1 MIIFSKFAEEIF
13 VKIQWMMR
21 NLIVFLVFSLVF
33 VIPVSASDK
42 ETDSLM
48 QVYDELLSKYEIYI
62 VERHDRIDNLKFEA
76 GKQFLTPQQL
86 YSVNQQIYKE
96 YRPYISDS
104 AIVYLKK
111 NIALAEDINNVDSQI
126 ESKIQL
132 AYLLASI
139 GLYKESVDLL
149 DEISEADLTANLLL
163 AYYSCMEHTYGE
175 LSFYSKDPELSNAYW
190 KIADK
195 YKKLQLNILPRD
207 GDLYLSI
214 KESDF
219 RSIRDFKV
227 ALEFNDKRLQGVPE
241 NSHEYA
247 IITFLRSLIYK
258 ESGDIKSRQKWLF
271 KSAIADLKLGITDN
285 ASSWELAG
293 IMFELG
299 DVNRAYQYIN
309 YSVNNANIFNARL
322 RYTQIAEV
330 QAIINNAYQ
339 LNKAQQEKQLRTLL
353 RFISLLSLLLLLSG
367 VGILLQNRKISKV
380 NKQTV
385 KINDQLNHLNWELR
399 SLNDKI
405 KNTNA
410 ELLESNQVKEEYIG
424 HFLSLCSFYIDKM
437 DSYRKNVRKK
447 LSVGR
452 LKEVIDDAKSTDFIE
467 NELKEFYD
475 NFDQSFLRLYPDF
488 VSEFNDLLMDDEKIV
503 LKKDELLNTE
513 LRIFALIRLGIDNSA
528 KIAELL
534 HYSSNTIYNYRA
546 KIKNKAKVS
555 RNDFEMMVK
564 KIGTFTK

>member
-1 MIIFSKFAEEIF
+1 
-13 VKIQWMMR
+13 MMR
-21 NLIVFLVFSLVF
+21 NLIVFLVFFSVF
-33 VIPVSASDK
+33 VIPVSALDK

-48 QVYDELLSKYEIYI
+48 HVYDELLSKYEMYI
-62 VERHDRIDNLKFEA
+62 AERHDRIDNLKFEA

-111 NIALAEDINNVDSQI
+111 NIALAEDVNNVDLQI
-126 ESKIQL
+126 ETKIQL

-139 GLYKESVDLL
+139 GLYKESIDLL
-149 DEISEADLTANLLL
+149 DEISEVDLTPNLLL
-163 AYYSCMEHTYGE
+163 SYYSCMEHTYGE
-175 LSFYSKDPELSNAYW
+175 LSFYSKDPELSNTYRG
-190 KIADK
+190 IADK
-195 YKKLQLNILPRD
+195 YKNLQLNILPRD
-207 GDLYLSI
+207 SDLYLRI

-227 ALEFNDKRLQGVPE
+227 ALEFNDKRLQSVPE

-247 IITFLRSLIYK
+247 VITFLRSLIYK

-353 RFISLLSLLLLLSG
+353 RFISLLTLLLLLSG
-367 VGILLQNRKISKV
+367 VGILFQNRKISKV

-385 KINDQLNHLNWELR
+385 KINDQLNRLNWEL
-399 SLNDKI
+399 SIFNEKI

-437 DSYRKNVRKK
+437 DSYRKSVRKK
-447 LSVGR
+447 LSVGK

-467 NELKEFYD
+467 SELKEFYD
-475 NFDQSFLRLYPDF
+475 NFDRSFLRLYPDF
-488 VSEFNDLLMDDEKIV
+488 VSEFNDLLMDDEKII

>member
-1 MIIFSKFAEEIF
+1 
-13 VKIQWMMR
+13 MR
-21 NLIVFLVFSLVF
+21 NLIVFLVFFSVF
-33 VIPVSASDK
+33 VIPVSALDK

-48 QVYDELLSKYEIYI
+48 HVYDELLSKYEMYI
-62 VERHDRIDNLKFEA
+62 AERHDRIDNLKFEA

-111 NIALAEDINNVDSQI
+111 NIALAEDVNNVDLQI
-126 ESKIQL
+126 ETKIQL

-139 GLYKESVDLL
+139 GLYKESIDLL
-149 DEISEADLTANLLL
+149 DEISEVDLTPNLLL
-163 AYYSCMEHTYGE
+163 SYYSCMEHTYGE
-175 LSFYSKDPELSNAYW
+175 LSFYSKDPELSNTYRG
-190 KIADK
+190 IADK
-195 YKKLQLNILPRD
+195 YKNLQLNILPRD
-207 GDLYLSI
+207 SDLYLRI

-227 ALEFNDKRLQGVPE
+227 ALEFNDKRLQSVPE

-247 IITFLRSLIYK
+247 VITFLRSLIYK

-353 RFISLLSLLLLLSG
+353 RFISLLTLLLLLSG
-367 VGILLQNRKISKV
+367 VGILFQNRKISKV

-385 KINDQLNHLNWELR
+385 KINDQLNRLNWEL
-399 SLNDKI
+399 SIFNEKI

-437 DSYRKNVRKK
+437 DSYRKSVRKK
-447 LSVGR
+447 LSVGK

-467 NELKEFYD
+467 SELKEFYD
-475 NFDQSFLRLYPDF
+475 NFDRSFLRLYPDF
-488 VSEFNDLLMDDEKIV
+488 VSEFNDLLMDDEKII